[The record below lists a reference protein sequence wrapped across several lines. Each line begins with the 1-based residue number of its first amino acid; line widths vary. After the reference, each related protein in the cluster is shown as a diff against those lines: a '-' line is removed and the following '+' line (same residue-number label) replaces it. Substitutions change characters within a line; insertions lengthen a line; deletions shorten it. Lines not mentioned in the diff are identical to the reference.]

1 MISPSAETLHR
12 LEEHVALALARAGI
26 ASASYAVVCND
37 EVVLRAGVG
46 KTAWD
51 RGAPVTADTLFGI
64 GSLTKSMTATA
75 VLQLRERGSIELDR
89 PVQDYV
95 DWFGVADPEY
105 SRRITVRHLLNQTSG
120 LGNGAWRVAL
130 DDPSLHASLERTVR
144 ALVKCPPIAAP
155 GATWAYSNAGFAAA
169 GFVIEAVSGTP
180 YAEFIARNIFGPAGM
195 GRSTLDIERAER
207 LGYARPQQ
215 LRVGRRVEVPIR
227 VDPSFA
233 PAGLALY
240 SSANDMASYLIAQRS
255 GALLDP
261 ASTAEAWRGQ
271 AEPPIAGMG
280 QRYGLGWMISEF
292 HGRKLVFHHGGTEG
306 HSAAMCLVPEEGVGV
321 VLLAGIASTEPTNI
335 ALDMVR
341 ILLGE
346 APTGAGGLPNVERAL
361 SVTSVILGA
370 LGVILGVL
378 AIAALASG
386 AAPPWS
392 ATLFVVLATAA
403 LLVTPRALRRSQ
415 WSPFPVPM
423 NIGGSGWGAG
433 LALGWGLF
441 VGGGLIWTLAAA
453 SGIM

>member
-1 MISPSAETLHR
+1 MTE
-12 LEEHVALALARAGI
+12 ALARADI
-26 ASASYAVVCND
+26 ASASYAVVCNG

-51 RGAPVTADTLFGI
+51 RGAPVTPDTLFGI

-75 VLQLRERGSIELDR
+75 MLQLQERGSIELDR

-95 DWFGVADPEY
+95 EWFGVADPES
-105 SRRITVRHLLNQTSG
+105 SRRITLRHLLNQTSG

-144 ALVKCPPIAAP
+144 AFAKCPPIGAP
-155 GATWAYSNAGFAAA
+155 GTTWAYSNAGFAAA
-169 GFVIEAVSGTP
+169 GFVIEAVSGMP
-180 YAEFIARNIFGPAGM
+180 YAEFIARNIFAPADMSG
-195 GRSTLDIERAER
+195 SAFDVERAKQI
-207 LGYARPQQ
+207 GYARPHQI
-215 LRVGRRVEVPIR
+215 RFGRRVEVPIR
-227 VDPSFA
+227 MDPSFA

-240 SSANDMASYLIAQRS
+240 SSANDMASYLIAQMR
-255 GALLDP
+255 GTLLDP

-280 QRYGLGWMISEF
+280 ERYGLGWMLSEF

-306 HSAAMCLVPEEGVGV
+306 HSAAMCLIPKEGVGV
-321 VLLAGIASTEPTNI
+321 VVLAGIASTEPTNI
-335 ALDMVR
+335 AMDMVR

-346 APTGAGGLPNVERAL
+346 APTGTGGLPNVERAL

-378 AIAALASG
+378 AMTALASG
-386 AAPPWS
+386 TALPWW
-392 ATLFVVLATAA
+392 ATLFVVLATGV
-403 LLVTPRALRRSQ
+403 LLVMPRVLRRSQ

-423 NIGGSGWGAG
+423 NVGGSGWGSS

-441 VGGGLIWTLAAA
+441 VGGGIIWTLAAI
-453 SGIM
+453 SGLL